1 MIFKILLNPKLD
13 YDRVCSV
20 WPVVVKSSSTFV
32 IDVTKLKHPDDVRR
46 DFFGRWIH
54 SGSHPIPFKAKVTE
68 DDMELECCA
77 ATGEGYYLRRL
88 HCNHPSN
95 SSFRRLLTFVSG
107 MYMKIV
113 YWSFALGS
121 GK

>member
-20 WPVVVKSSSTFV
+20 WPVVVKSSATFV

-77 ATGEGYYLRRL
+77 AIGEVYYLVDCIAIILR
-88 HCNHPSN
+88 
-95 SSFRRLLTFVSG
+95 TVVSDDFSHLCLVC
-107 MYMKIV
+107 I
-113 YWSFALGS
+113 
-121 GK
+121 